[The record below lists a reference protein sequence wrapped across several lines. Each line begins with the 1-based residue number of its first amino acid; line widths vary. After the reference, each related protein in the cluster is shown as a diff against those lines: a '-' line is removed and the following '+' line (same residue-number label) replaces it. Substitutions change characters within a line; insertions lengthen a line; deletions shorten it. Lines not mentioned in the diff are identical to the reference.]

1 MSSVERLELGL
12 VAAETSGDLLAAS
25 VLDGLSASLGEHG
38 LEAAGI
44 GGPALGDRGMTCWWS
59 IDALSVRGYAEVL
72 REYPR
77 LLRLR
82 RDLRERL
89 LAWRPDLFVGVDAP
103 DFNLDLEI
111 SLRRAGIATAH
122 FIGPS
127 VWAWRRSRLARI
139 REAAGLMLLV
149 FPFEQEIYDAAG
161 IPAVYVGHPLAD
173 RIDPASDRA
182 LARRQLG
189 LSENAPL
196 VALLPGSRSAEI
208 RYMAEDFLETARWLR
223 RARPELRFVLPA
235 AGAAQYGQLRGLL
248 ARRGIDDGV
257 LLTEGQSHE
266 ALAACDTALV
276 GSGTATLEAALFGRP
291 MVIAYRMAT
300 LSYLIMRRMGYLP
313 WIGLPNILCR
323 DWVVPEFVQAAAT
336 PEAMGKAL
344 LGQLDDPG
352 LRERI
357 VQRFADLHGELRRDC
372 ARRCADELLT
382 YAERRR
388 VPRGPARPKGPMPVQ
403 GGKP

>member
-1 MSSVERLELGL
+1 MDGGEAFELGV
-12 VAAETSGDLLAAS
+12 VAAEASGDLLAAS
-25 VLDGLSASLGEHG
+25 VLDGLQARLPATG
-38 LEAAGI
+38 LRAAGI
-44 GGPALGDRGMTCWWS
+44 GGPALQARGMDCWWS
-59 IDALSVRGYAEVL
+59 IDALSVRGYVEVL

-89 LAWRPDLFVGVDAP
+89 QAWRPDVFLGVDAP
-103 DFNLDLEI
+103 DFNLDLEVG
-111 SLRRAGIATAH
+111 LRRAGVPTAH

-127 VWAWRRSRLARI
+127 VWAWRRGRLARI

-149 FPFEQEIYDAAG
+149 FPFEQAIYDEAG

-173 RIDPASDRA
+173 QIPPKSDRA
-182 LARRQLG
+182 GARRALG
-189 LSENAPL
+189 LPPEAPL
-196 VALLPGSRSAEI
+196 VALLPGSRPAEI
-208 RYMAEDFLETARWLR
+208 RYMAESFLETARWLR

-235 AGAAQYGQLRGLL
+235 AGARQYEQLRALL
-248 ARRGIDDGV
+248 ARRGIDDSV
-257 LLTEGQSHE
+257 LLTEGRSHE

-291 MVIAYRMAT
+291 MVIAYRMAG
-300 LSYLIMRRMGYLP
+300 LSYAIMRRMGYLP

-336 PEAMGKAL
+336 PAAMGQAL
-344 LGQLDDPG
+344 LEQLDDPA

-357 VQRFADLHGELRRDC
+357 TGRFADLHGTLRRDC
-372 ARRCADELLT
+372 ATRCAEELLA
-382 YAERRR
+382 YAERMRAGR
-388 VPRGPARPKGPMPVQ
+388 PAR
-403 GGKP
+403 GGAAVS